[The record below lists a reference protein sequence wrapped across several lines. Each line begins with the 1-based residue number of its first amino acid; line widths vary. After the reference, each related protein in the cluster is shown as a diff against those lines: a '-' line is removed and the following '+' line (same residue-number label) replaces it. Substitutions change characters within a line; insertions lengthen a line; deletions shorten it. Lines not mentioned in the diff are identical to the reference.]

1 MVPQS
6 SVSGSD
12 RELLERYM
20 PVLVIFP
27 HADPSAKKKLNH
39 PSALVSP
46 WTRWGDYHPCEAQF
60 LLDRVTW
67 GAVEKKRGVDVV
79 GLLTLPSRRI
89 KRLLWKAREVTGL
102 EAIRARAKAA
112 GADGTKDWELDISMI
127 PSQTDWLA
135 WEKYYSMISGGAIPY
150 RAAVYGRV
158 AATSS
163 GKALQ
168 YWYLYA
174 YNDFFVFN
182 NHEADWEMVTI
193 VLGRDG
199 TPEQVGYSQHLSGS
213 SQEWSKVKKTADG
226 HPLVYVARGSHAGY
240 FSHNPG
246 GHFPLILNSGPER
259 PSIDPLSDI
268 IAKRLYEVLK
278 WLRERPWLTQF
289 RDFTPADP
297 ETDAGAVKVSRD
309 FGVRLTPDKMKLHF
323 LPPDQPPADW
333 DDSDW
338 WWLNL
343 KCRWGSCQVRV
354 FGAEGVIGPWAGSGE
369 DIRWSDPAAWARS
382 VPQEAVRLVS
392 AQGTAQPPSASQK

>member
-1 MVPQS
+1 MVPQP

-12 RELLERYM
+12 RDLLERYM

-39 PSALVSP
+39 PSALVKP

-60 LLDRVTW
+60 LLDRMTW
-67 GAVEKKRGVDVV
+67 GEVEKTGGVDVV
-79 GLLTLPSRRI
+79 GLLTLPSRTL
-89 KRLLWKAREVTGL
+89 KRLLWQAREVTGL
-102 EAIRARAKAA
+102 EAIRARAKDA

-135 WEKYYSMISGGAIPY
+135 WEKYHSMISGGAIPY
-150 RAAVYGRV
+150 RAAVYSRV

-174 YNDFFVFN
+174 YNDFFN

-199 TPEQVGYSQHLSGS
+199 TPEHVGYSQHLSGS

-226 HPLVYVARGSHAGY
+226 HPLLYVARGSHAGY
-240 FSHNPG
+240 FFHDPE
-246 GHFPLILNSGPER
+246 GHFPLNLNTGRER
-259 PSIDPLSDI
+259 PPIDWLPGI
-268 IAKRLYEVLK
+268 VAKRLPGVLK
-278 WLRERPWLTQF
+278 WLRERTWLKKF
-289 RDFTPADP
+289 RDFTPADQ
-297 ETDAGAVKVSRD
+297 ETDTGTAKASRD
-309 FGVRLTPDKMKLHF
+309 FGIRLTPDKMKLHI
-323 LPPDQPPADW
+323 LPPGQPPANW

-343 KCRWGSCQVRV
+343 KCRWGSCHVRA
-354 FGAEGVIGPWAGSGE
+354 FGAEGVIGPWAGSGD
-369 DIRWSDPAAWARS
+369 DIRWSDPAAWARN
-382 VPQEAVRLVS
+382 VPRDEVRLKS
-392 AQGTAQPPSASQK
+392 MQETAKSLSASQK